1 MPIGALIPAIAA
13 LILPIAKAV
22 QTQLDRDAA
31 AARSNLEGVV
41 ANSSKRDYKV
51 EYYTPRWGKFDTYP
65 GPRLEGALTA
75 TKDALGKAREA
86 LGDGASEADLEA
98 WVFAEIDKAEN
109 KAHEI
114 ARTFIKRTLKV
125 DNPAQSLVDLFA
137 AQILASQTGAHL
149 ADPATIS
156 FTGSGR
162 GGGTEL
168 CLLLT
173 DENDADHRIA
183 LMVRHRPGGYTGAG
197 ISMSNGSWFTDSKYD
212 KASDPDGSEI
222 SDHIQ
227 SISTD
232 VCQFS
237 TGDPITTR
245 LNGIKVSVTAAK
257 SALFSIE
264 DDD

>member
-65 GPRLEGALTA
+65 APRLEGALTA
-75 TKDALGKAREA
+75 TEDALGKAREA

-114 ARTFIKRTLKV
+114 ARAYLKQYLKV
-125 DNPAQSLVDLFA
+125 DPAESVVDIFA
-137 AQILASQTGAHL
+137 TQFLAGQTGAHL

-173 DENDADHRIA
+173 DENDSDNRIA

-197 ISMSNGSWFTDSKYD
+197 ISMSNGSWFTDNKHD
-212 KASDPDGSEI
+212 IASDPDGSGI
-222 SDHIQ
+222 SDHMQ
-227 SISTD
+227 SISTGL
-232 VCQFS
+232 CQFS
-237 TGDPITTR
+237 TGDPVTTR
-245 LNGIKVSVTAAK
+245 MNGIKVSVTAAK
-257 SALFSIE
+257 SALFTIE